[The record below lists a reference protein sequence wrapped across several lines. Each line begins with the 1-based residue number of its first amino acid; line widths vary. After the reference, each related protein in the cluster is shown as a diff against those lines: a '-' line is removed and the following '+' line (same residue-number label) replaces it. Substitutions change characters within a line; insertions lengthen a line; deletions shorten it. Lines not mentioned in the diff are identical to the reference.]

1 MSASPTPATPGLPLS
16 RDAAADSGGP
26 GSARSTTRPTPP
38 SSGLP
43 LEGGAPRQSRR
54 RPLTLGRLGSLA
66 FLYLFL
72 LAGAAVMIMPF
83 VFSVVTSL
91 KTPNQFAI
99 TPPLTLPDPV
109 TTENY
114 TALMQAPYN
123 FYVPILVTAQVVIV
137 MVVGQLISS
146 VLAAYTFATLEFP
159 GRETIFWIYLSTM
172 MVPAVVTIIPLYV
185 MMTSAGMKNSFLG
198 LTLPLMFGS
207 PYAIFLLRQNFR
219 SVPSEILDAS
229 KIDGAGYLRRLW
241 SVVLPSN
248 RPILVTLVLITVVS
262 HWNNFMWPSVIAP
275 APEWRVITVATAA
288 LQSQYDGRWT
298 LVMAATTIALAPLI
312 ILFVAFQNQITRSLG
327 VTGVR

>member
-1 MSASPTPATPGLPLS
+1 MNTQPAAPHPASPAAPPAPRP
-16 RDAAADSGGP
+16 AP
-26 GSARSTTRPTPP
+26 SARSAARSGSRPH
-38 SSGLP
+38 
-43 LEGGAPRQSRR
+43 SRR
-54 RPLTLGRLGSLA
+54 RPLTLSRAASYA
-66 FLYLFL
+66 FIYLFL
-72 LAGAAVMIMPF
+72 LAGAAVMILPF
-83 VFSVVTSL
+83 IFSVITSL
-91 KTPNQFAI
+91 KTPRQFAV
-99 TPPLTLPDPV
+99 TPPLTMPDPV

-114 TALMQAPYN
+114 SALMQAPYH
-123 FYVPILVTAQVVIV
+123 FYVPIAVTAQVVVV
-137 MVVGQLISS
+137 MVIGQLFSS
-146 VLAAYTFATLEFP
+146 VLAAYAFATLEFP
-159 GRETIFWIYLSTM
+159 GRDTLFWIYLSTM

-185 MMTSAGMKNSFLG
+185 MITSVGWKNTFLG
-198 LTLPLMFGS
+198 LALPLMFGS

-219 SVPSEILDAS
+219 SVPSEILDAA
-229 KIDGAGYLRRLW
+229 KIDGASYLRRLW
-241 SVVLPSN
+241 SVILPSN